1 LKQLDSIGPSQ
12 WVGYS
17 YAWEGNL
24 KARAHDGAGA
34 AKALK
39 IFAEAFCLPNSFHVN
54 GDQSGKGYANA
65 RYRPFTLEGN
75 FAFASGMLEMLI
87 QSHAGYIEVMPAIP
101 DEWKDVS
108 FRKLRTEGAFLVD
121 SEKQN
126 GHLTKISVTAEKGGL
141 MKLKL
146 THNKFDYAFK
156 GIVGTP
162 VLGEGILEADMQPGS
177 TLEINLEY

>member
-1 LKQLDSIGPSQ
+1 
-12 WVGYS
+12 
-17 YAWEGNL
+17 
-24 KARAHDGAGA
+24 
-34 AKALK
+34 
-39 IFAEAFCLPNSFHVN
+39 
-54 GDQSGKGYANA
+54 
-65 RYRPFTLEGN
+65 LEGN

-121 SEKQN
+121 AEKQN

-146 THNKFDYAFK
+146 THTKFDYAFK

-177 TLEINLEY
+177 TMEIKLEY